1 MQSKSGIP
9 ISWLR
14 RVKEFTEG
22 TLDEPPTSDQEAVL
36 RREAKAAVEARKRV
50 EKYWKEPTWRVIG
63 IF

>member
-22 TLDEPPTSDQEAVL
+22 TMDEQPTSDQEAVL
-36 RREAKAAVEARKRV
+36 RREVMAAVEARKRV
-50 EKYWKEPTWRVIG
+50 EGYWKEPTWRVIG